1 MSFILKYDM
10 IYAIKFI
17 FIVIRQFSTVILTLS
32 TKNVKSKRKIF
43 QKFTFVR
50 DRVYK
55 SVEKYLIKSLS
66 NKLFP
71 VSSLTSLLNCA
82 IIIVRW

>member
-32 TKNVKSKRKIF
+32 TKNVKSKSKTS
-43 QKFTFVR
+43 QNFTFIR